1 MRLIG
6 KHQQFNAEL
15 SSAVLKQLGVD
26 DRTIR
31 RSLAS
36 ITIPCRMEIIRK
48 NPTVILDGAHN
59 VTKMQSVTDAIRD
72 LTHRR
77 VYLII
82 ALTKKRNPAEVFKNI
97 TRLADHVIV
106 TYFQSSEQRCAAP
119 LDVVKKIQ
127 TKHRAEILLDAA
139 QALDRALALA
149 GQKDIIIV
157 TGSFYLAGELRKRWR
172 SETKILTERIS

>member
-1 MRLIG
+1 
-6 KHQQFNAEL
+6 
-15 SSAVLKQLGVD
+15 
-26 DRTIR
+26 
-31 RSLAS
+31 
-36 ITIPCRMEIIRK
+36 MEIIHK

-59 VTKMQSVTDAIRD
+59 VSKMQSVVDVVRN

-82 ALTKKRNPAEVFKNI
+82 ALTKKRNPAEVFRNI

-119 LDVVKKIQ
+119 LDVAKKVW
-127 TKHRAEILLDAA
+127 TKRRAEIFLDAA

-149 GQKDIIIV
+149 GPKDIIIV